1 MSGALS
7 GTLGIYKV
15 NGLDHKCYNA
25 EEIASALIYTMLAIL
40 VVVVIGTVVYSNQR
54 KPATEAEGAKEIAA
68 ALPSLSQLKDPR
80 LDPHQ
85 RAWRSSLPR
94 QSLTN
99 RNAQRLRTPL

>member
-40 VVVVIGTVVYSNQR
+40 VVVVIGSVVYSNQQ
-54 KPATEAEGAKEIAA
+54 KPATEAEGAKEIATEGA
-68 ALPSLSQLKDPR
+68 YLPPYAPVVPMANPTSM
-80 LDPHQ
+80 
-85 RAWRSSLPR
+85 A
-94 QSLTN
+94 
-99 RNAQRLRTPL
+99 